1 MRDWKSKSLPNNA
14 TFLQIK
20 RKPPKEP
27 IILRGRGTHHHHYTI
42 HNNNV
47 LLFFY
52 HTQKQRRNR
61 ENRENREHR
70 ENRAKEKRKSWL
82 LSHFAPKSREVH
94 MIRKRKWDKG
104 FWSWY
109 QGNQWGRGHRR
120 NGHWVCL
127 GMWFRTDISKNLP
140 LIFCCFLCQSM
151 NLQKQ
156 RALWAANQTGG
167 GVCGGGEQLKLA
179 NLVALQEKTNQ
190 NLFFIFKKKDK

>member
-1 MRDWKSKSLPNNA
+1 MYCCIFIIHKSREETEKN
-14 TFLQIK
+14 
-20 RKPPKEP
+20 
-27 IILRGRGTHHHHYTI
+27 RG
-42 HNNNV
+42 
-47 LLFFY
+47 
-52 HTQKQRRNR
+52 
-61 ENRENREHR
+61 
-70 ENRAKEKRKSWL
+70 KEKRKSWL

-94 MIRKRKWDKG
+94 MIREREWEVN

-140 LIFCCFLCQSM
+140 LIFCCFLCQNM

-167 GVCGGGEQLKLA
+167 GVCGGGGGGGEQLKLA
-179 NLVALQEKTNQ
+179 NLVALQEKANQ
-190 NLFFIFKKKDK
+190 NFKFF